1 MTSSII
7 YSVPF
12 GLNNT
17 SRFCLRNEF
26 IRHVIAF
33 NTTKAPEG
41 TNDRTFFAMSRMTL
55 PVIPDTR
62 RHGTHL
68 KSDERSSFSEFSYV
82 IVDICRHS
90 TYDDDVIML
99 PDIICELGE
108 IGADLPLSVL
118 QLVSS
123 SSVLLFKVPFG
134 PIEVNTVKKQRTPGV
149 SMMSLFLLPMT
160 SSNDIELQSDRS
172 STSGHFQPLWNLTR

>member
-1 MTSSII
+1 M
-7 YSVPF
+7 P
-12 GLNNT
+12 
-17 SRFCLRNEF
+17 R
-26 IRHVIAF
+26 
-33 NTTKAPEG
+33 TT
-41 TNDRTFFAMSRMTL
+41 FS
-55 PVIPDTR
+55 VIPVTR

-68 KSDERSSFSEFSYV
+68 KSGERSSFSEFSYV

-90 TYDDDVIML
+90 TYFDDVIML

-118 QLVSS
+118 LLVSS
-123 SSVLLFKVPFG
+123 SSVLLLKVPFG

-160 SSNDIELQSDRS
+160 SSNDFELQSDQS
-172 STSGHFQPLWNLTR
+172 DTLDHFPPLWNLTR